1 MAYIIALPDG
11 NTVEFPDSVPQD
23 KAAEIL
29 KKQFPEFGAKEV
41 GIGDYP
47 RVLGSSLLSGIGGL
61 AQLPG
66 QIKGLIQGDFSSNPL
81 FINQAQKL
89 QEYGESLKPEGLK
102 TRQAIRDKATE
113 EAAKKGF
120 VSELTT
126 AAGQTLT
133 DPALATSFLAEQ
145 LPQQLPAILAG
156 IFGPEAS
163 AGVAAARM
171 AAKKAVGELAKKKA
185 EEEAI
190 KQGIKVG
197 ARAAVGTGA
206 VQQGADVGAQT
217 YKELYDA
224 LIEQDV
230 KPEQAAAGAINAAR
244 AAGASGAII
253 SILAQNLP
261 GAQAMEKA
269 IIGKTLGQKG
279 TGIGR
284 ITGAGIGALK
294 EIPSEM
300 VEEGGGKFTQNLAMR
315 EVNPDQPLMQGVGT
329 AAGLAAAG
337 AGLMGGTVGAL
348 TNKKTPP
355 TNINLTNVPA
365 TEEEAPA
372 QPVGPTRTTAEL
384 LAEEE
389 AAKEEAAKEEV
400 AKEIPITKQVAPP
413 KGSIEELQATIEKT
427 KQDLTKQQND
437 IDTGAYKSP
446 SHLASKKKIVNDL
459 TRDLTSYEETLA
471 KRLATGETNAEQP
484 ISAENGAGAGVP
496 SGTDTNAPSTE
507 GATGSTTDGVVPA
520 GENVPSAIAGEEQPA
535 VALTPKPG
543 IVNQLAREEQKK
555 AGWNED
561 WPFIPAD
568 LGNADFRKLIAEDP
582 SISEEEKI
590 KIFEAGKKL
599 GVVPKNEQTKK
610 GETTSVIETPQAKQA
625 EEKGQ
630 EAPPAAAPSI
640 NPPKAEITKEI
651 RAIEGEI
658 GKRYDSDRDLSR
670 FADDQSVNLY
680 EATSKGMLP
689 NDQQLGSSR
698 LKATLDANGLTEPE
712 LSDDYDDM
720 SPADKEKE
728 RKRVIDEIA
737 TQLES
742 KRSVLPDWDSLTRDA
757 KDVFLANMKNNT
769 PAQREKAREALVSY
783 LKKVKEVQGTS
794 TEVKAAPEAGIY
806 ERNRQAYKAKDRLE
820 YPTWDQLNDTQR
832 KIYNDKLAE
841 LAPKNKKGVTQIN
854 KASAE
859 HHDAAFKA
867 VADNLLTEGY
877 IPKPGMTYSDVRSM
891 QLKQSEKT
899 SLERAQ
905 KEIESESDTK
915 AVQEEMRKESEAAL
929 NKTLPSQKP
938 KFLPE
943 SLIKNIKEGNFGAL
957 LNYFTSVVKDKS
969 YRAIAKEIQKLGLKT
984 KIKIVDKLPRGDIA
998 VYDPK
1003 VDTILTTA
1011 EGLQD
1016 ETMMHEVV
1024 HAATTNVIYKY
1035 LNYVKKGKK
1044 TGGLTLEQ
1052 IDAAEHLE
1060 DIMEAAREE
1069 LGAVYPEAFKDLYE
1083 FVSYAMTNKSFQD
1096 MLRES
1101 DTSKLSSTMIPE
1113 SKSLWSEFMTSVIKT
1128 LGQLKDFFKGNK
1140 PLDTLDNLFVE
1151 TTAAF
1156 EKILSPTPEE
1166 GLNLKALPTAQVK
1179 QATPVV
1185 ERNFNQLV
1193 EQQILPEKASVSKI
1207 KNYITSTTGLIKFA
1221 TLFANNRFP
1230 IKFWQDALDRA
1241 GKIVVE
1247 GSKLNNVY
1255 TQIALAGGTAK
1266 FLYSKF
1272 ISNPYGDLQNSI
1284 GEYVEATGGDVDVA
1298 LKKLN
1303 LFMSAFH
1310 EGERRDVKYMMN
1322 VPLNTDVVQNLAG
1335 TGLNISPA
1343 NFRDKVLAKV
1353 ESGTLRDQQEA
1364 INLRK
1369 DLDAVVAKYADPT
1382 GNSPTGYTSVDR
1394 NSADYNVIGKMTSV
1408 EVETVKKNADHPE
1421 IVDKIRKAIQKL
1433 HKSTIELN
1441 KQSNYWSKPV
1451 QDVVNFYG
1459 WKDYVPFKGKTNAS
1473 VGANDDLLN
1482 FDSRRRGGDLQEGQ
1496 NPFGGRETFSD
1507 NVLIQ
1512 TLSDS
1517 VRSATRAGMKNL
1529 TLSIKNAVTPDAN
1542 GNRLLDGEVYKTIP
1556 FSEKSTV
1563 DLNELKGENVIFH
1576 YNENGT
1582 IDIIKI
1588 NDTPKLEA
1596 IRKTYQETNPIVK
1609 QLNNF
1614 TSTVGMFHTRY
1625 NMAFGPVNFVRD
1637 ALTNAFY
1644 IGISKGAGASV
1655 DYLGNIAMKVANG
1668 GLYKVNQ
1675 IARLYNNG
1683 DVEGIEALAKNDKSG
1698 YVKDMLEYLER
1709 GGMVSFLDGLT
1720 VKGGYNNLKN
1730 ELTSSNIEV
1739 AKKAVNKFFDGYMDS
1754 FELASRTAAYKTMKE
1769 QYLREGMS
1777 QEAAKTR
1784 ATDYVKGLANFEQVG
1799 NWGKEMGAVFMF
1811 FRPAATGAVRAI
1823 EALGPMLRS
1832 TDTAVNDLPEHV
1844 RNDKNAVALFRQSH
1858 ERQREAAKGMSM
1870 ALSGIGVA
1878 FYMLAFA
1885 GADDDDLG
1893 RNKVATDDI
1902 NRWTRYGRIF
1912 IPGMKEPLQIP
1923 WGYGM
1928 GAFAA
1933 SGAQVAAMMMG
1944 HASIKD
1950 GFNNILE
1957 IGMDSFLPL
1966 PQSRINKFD
1975 NFPAWLMDSATPS
1988 ILRPFFEFQMNM
2000 DGLGRKIYSD
2010 RRSGTVDAYAAG
2022 NNIPELWKDAA
2033 RILYR
2038 ITDGAVNITPNTL
2051 YFFANNYADGITRL
2065 AQDGHGF
2072 ATWATGQK
2080 EFNPRTDTIV
2090 FDSFFG
2096 APSNYDSRQFSA
2108 LESQAEE
2115 MSQIISTL
2123 PTADPEMFERLVEAK
2138 PEMLAI
2144 VKDYNKTVGGSLKN
2158 LRELAKK
2165 INRMPD
2171 LSYKDRKEAIDDI
2184 TQGENLIKYAFTE
2197 RMKEYGLKP

>member
-1 MAYIIALPDG
+1 MPYSISLPDG
-11 NTVEFPDSVPQD
+11 TTVSDIPDSLSPWE
-23 KAAEIL
+23 A
-29 KKQFPEFGAKEV
+29 KQKIVEARPEFGSKEV

-61 AQLPG
+61 AQFPG
-66 QIKGLIQGDFSSNPL
+66 QVKGLIQGDFSSNPL

-163 AGVAAARM
+163 GSVAAARM
-171 AAKKAVGELAKKKA
+171 AAKKAVGEAAKKKA

-206 VQQGADVGAQT
+206 AQQGADVGAQT
-217 YKELYDA
+217 YKDLYDA
-224 LIEQDV
+224 LIEQ
-230 KPEQAAAGAINAAR
+230 KASPEQAAAGAINAAR

-269 IIGKTLGQKG
+269 IIGKALGKEG

-284 ITGAGIGALK
+284 ITGAGIVALK

-300 VEEGGGKFTQNLAMR
+300 VEEGGGKFTQNLAQR

-355 TNINLTNVPA
+355 TNINLTNAPA
-365 TEEEAPA
+365 TEEEAPEQSA
-372 QPVGPTRTTAEL
+372 GPTRTTAEL
-384 LAEEE
+384 LAEE
-389 AAKEEAAKEEV
+389 AAKETPAAKEEV
-400 AKEIPITKQVAPP
+400 AKEIPITKQVVPP

-427 KQDLTKQQND
+427 KQDLAKQQND

-496 SGTDTNAPSTE
+496 SGTNTNAPSTE
-507 GATGSTTDGVVPA
+507 GTTGSTTDGVVST
-520 GENVPSAIAGEEQPA
+520 GENVPSAIAGEKQPS
-535 VALTPKPG
+535 VALTP
-543 IVNQLAREEQKK
+543 
-555 AGWNED
+555 
-561 WPFIPAD
+561 
-568 LGNADFRKLIAEDP
+568 
-582 SISEEEKI
+582 
-590 KIFEAGKKL
+590 
-599 GVVPKNEQTKK
+599 PKE

-630 EAPPAAAPSI
+630 EALPAAAPSI

-742 KRSVLPDWDSLTRDA
+742 KRSVLPDWTSLTRDA

-783 LKKVKEVQGTS
+783 LNKVKEVQGTS

-820 YPTWDQLNDTQR
+820 YPTWDQLNDAQR

-841 LAPKNKKGVTQIN
+841 LAPKNKKGAPQVN
-854 KASAE
+854 KATAE

-984 KIKIVDKLPRGDIA
+984 KIKIVDKLPHGDIA

-1128 LGQLKDFFKGNK
+1128 LGLLKDFFKGNK

-1207 KNYITSTTGLIKFA
+1207 KNYITSTTGLVKFA
-1221 TLFANNRFP
+1221 TLLQNSRYP

-1353 ESGTLRDQQEA
+1353 QSGSLRDKQEA

-1382 GNSPTGYTSVDR
+1382 GNSPTGYKSVDR

-1451 QDVVNFYG
+1451 QDVVDFYG

-1512 TLSDS
+1512 TLSDA

-1576 YNENGT
+1576 YNKNGT

-1588 NDTPKLEA
+1588 NDKVKLEA

-1609 QLNNF
+1609 QLNNL
-1614 TSTVGMFHTRY
+1614 TSTVGMYHTRY
-1625 NMAFGPVNFVRD
+1625 NMAFAPVNFVRD

-1644 IGISKGAGASV
+1644 IGVNKGAGASV
-1655 DYLGNIAMKVANG
+1655 DYLGNIAAKVATG
-1668 GLYKVNQ
+1668 GLYKANQ

-1683 DVEGIEALAKNDKSG
+1683 DVKGIEALAKNDKSG

-1730 ELTSSNIEV
+1730 ELTSSNTKI
-1739 AKKAVNKFFDGYMDS
+1739 ALNAFNKFFDGYMDT

-1769 QYLREGMS
+1769 QYLKEGMS

-1799 NWGKEMGAVFMF
+1799 EWGREMGAVFMF

-1844 RNDKNAVALFRQSH
+1844 RNDKNAVALFRQAH
-1858 ERQREAAKGMSM
+1858 ERQREAATGMSM
-1870 ALSGIGVA
+1870 ALGGIGVA

-1893 RNKVATDDI
+1893 RNRVATDDI

-1912 IPGMKEPLQIP
+1912 IPEMKEPLQLP

-1988 ILRPFFEFQMNM
+1988 ILRPFFEYQMNM

-2038 ITDGAVNITPNTL
+2038 ITDGAVDITPNTL

-2080 EFNPRTDTIV
+2080 EFNPRTDTIA

-2115 MSQIISTL
+2115 MSKVIATL
-2123 PTADPEMFERLVEAK
+2123 PTADPEMFTRLVEAK

-2144 VKDYNKTVGGSLKN
+2144 VDDYNKTVGGDLKD
-2158 LRELAKK
+2158 LRALAKEV
-2165 INRMPD
+2165 NRMPD
-2171 LSYKDRKEAIDDI
+2171 LSYRERKEIIDNI
-2184 TQGENLIKYAFTE
+2184 TQAENLEKYAFTE
-2197 RMKEYGLKP
+2197 RMKTYGLKP